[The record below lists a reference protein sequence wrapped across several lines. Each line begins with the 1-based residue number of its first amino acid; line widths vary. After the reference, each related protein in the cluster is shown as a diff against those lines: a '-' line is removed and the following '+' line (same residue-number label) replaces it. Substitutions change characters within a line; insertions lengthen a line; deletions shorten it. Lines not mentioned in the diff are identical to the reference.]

1 MSKTRVTT
9 ALFWVSI
16 VSAMVLMLM
25 PLPELLRPLRP
36 FWLALVMIYWA
47 LEEPGR
53 VGLGR
58 SFAFGIACDVL
69 TGNLLGESA
78 LRLTVLSF
86 IVLRFRS
93 RMRFFPM
100 MQQSLAVL
108 ALLTNDRV
116 LMLMVRAFTE
126 PVIPEWSLAL
136 APLTGMALWPWLFL
150 LLDELRLKTRPRE
163 A

>member
-1 MSKTRVTT
+1 MNKTRATT
-9 ALFWVSI
+9 ILYWTSLAAAL
-16 VSAMVLMLM
+16 VLMLM
-25 PLPELLRPLRP
+25 PLPDLARPLRP
-36 FWLALVMIYWA
+36 FWLALVLIYWG

-58 SFAFGIACDVL
+58 SFLLGLACDVL
-69 TGNLLGESA
+69 TGNLLGETA
-78 LRLTVLSF
+78 LRLTVLAF

-100 MQQSLAVL
+100 LQQSLAVL
-108 ALLTNDRV
+108 ALLANDRV
-116 LMLMVRAFTE
+116 LMLMVRAFSE

-136 APLTGMALWPWLFL
+136 APLAGMALWPWLFL